1 MKKGEHRKSLSG
13 VWCAERTRHLQVPFP
28 AESPHSPLRSEISVF
43 LPVHITQD
51 LHNPERPLRPIRRTL
66 RSVTHENHSSVSL
79 RKDLGGVLAETE
91 HGGEEVIITRSG
103 KPVAVLIGME
113 R

>member
-1 MKKGEHRKSLSG
+1 MK
-13 VWCAERTRHLQVPFP
+13 T
-28 AESPHSPLRSEISVF
+28 I
-43 LPVHITQD
+43 
-51 LHNPERPLRPIRRTL
+51 
-66 RSVTHENHSSVSL
+66 SSVNL

-113 R
+113 RWEEIESILATWEQLQDPDNKGKLRAAKADLAAGRVLSHEEIAARYLHRRSA